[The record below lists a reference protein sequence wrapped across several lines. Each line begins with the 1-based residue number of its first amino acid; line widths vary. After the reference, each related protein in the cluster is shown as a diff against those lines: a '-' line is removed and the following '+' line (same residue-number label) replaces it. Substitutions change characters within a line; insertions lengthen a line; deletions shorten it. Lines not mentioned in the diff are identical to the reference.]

1 MATDPIQVGG
11 VRWANNFQ
19 NPTGIV
25 ANAANPAM
33 DPIALAN
40 SEIPADSSK
49 LQYAAKSSDTTPST
63 DASKGRAIDTYA

>member
-11 VRWANNFQ
+11 VKWPNNFQ

-25 ANAANPAM
+25 AGAANPAM

-40 SEIPADSSK
+40 SEIPADSAK
-49 LQYAAKSSDTTPST
+49 PPYAPTKPDTTVST
-63 DASKGRAIDTYA
+63 DSTRGRVIDTYA

>member
-11 VRWANNFQ
+11 VRWPNQFQ

-25 ANAANPAM
+25 AGASNPAM

-49 LQYAAKSSDTTPST
+49 QQYVAKAADTTPST
-63 DASKGRAIDTYA
+63 DPTKGRAIDTYA